1 MLNIGVIGAGYWG
14 PNLIRNLG
22 VTKRSRVS
30 ICADLEAGRRA
41 HMEELYPHLRT
52 TANYREILDDPDIAA
67 VAIATPVS
75 THYKLAMD
83 ALAARKH
90 VFVEKPLAQSSEQ
103 CMELAQTAAERN
115 LVLMVGHTFVYT
127 AAVNKI
133 RDLIASG
140 DLGEILYINSTR
152 VNLGVFQPDINVVWD
167 LAPHDISIMNYIL
180 DARPERIAAHGRS
193 YIRPGIEDV
202 AFVDLEYPNRIIAN
216 IHVSW
221 LDPCKIRRTTVVGSK
236 KMLVYDDVSSLE
248 KIRVYDKGVNVPP
261 HYDTFGEFKLSYRYG
276 DMLAPRLDEA
286 EPLKVECRHFLDCI
300 EQKKRPRSSGEDGL
314 AVVCALEASSQS
326 IRDSGR
332 LVDIAYPILKS

>member
-22 VTKRSRVS
+22 VSNRARVKM
-30 ICADLEAGRRA
+30 CADLDTGRLA
-41 HMEELYPHLRT
+41 HMSEVYPHVRT
-52 TANYREILDDPDIAA
+52 TQNYREILEDPEITA

-83 ALAARKH
+83 ALQARKH

-103 CMELAQTAAERN
+103 CMELAQLATQRN

-133 RDLIASG
+133 RDLVQSG

-152 VNLGVFQPDINVVWD
+152 VNLGVFQPDINVIWD
-167 LAPHDISIMNYIL
+167 LAPHDLSIMNYIL
-180 DARPERIAAHGRS
+180 DARPERVAAHGRS

-248 KIRVYDKGVNVPP
+248 KIRVYDKGVTVPP
-261 HYDTFGEFKLSYRYG
+261 HYDSFGEFKLSYRYG
-276 DMLAPRLDEA
+276 DMLAPRLDEV

-300 EQKKRPRSSGEDGL
+300 EQHKRPRSSAEDGL
-314 AVVCALEASSQS
+314 AVVRALEASSES
-326 IRDSGR
+326 LRDAGR
-332 LVDIAYPILKS
+332 LVDVAYPVFRD

>member
-14 PNLIRNLG
+14 PNLIRNFG
-22 VTKRSRVS
+22 VANRSRVKLCS
-30 ICADLEAGRRA
+30 DLEPGRLA
-41 HMEELYPHLRT
+41 HMAELYPHLRT
-52 TANYREILDDPDIAA
+52 TPDYREILDDPEITA

-83 ALAARKH
+83 ALHARKH

-103 CMELAQTAAERN
+103 CMELAQSATERN

-133 RDLIASG
+133 RDLVQAG

-167 LAPHDISIMNYIL
+167 LAPHDLSIMNYIL
-180 DARPERIAAHGRS
+180 DARPERVAAHGRS

-248 KIRVYDKGVNVPP
+248 KIRVYDKGVTVPP
-261 HYDTFGEFKLSYRYG
+261 HYDNFGEFKLSYRYG

-300 EQKKRPRSSGEDGL
+300 DQHKRPRSSAEDGL
-314 AVVCALEASSQS
+314 AVVRTLEASSES
-326 IRDSGR
+326 LRDGGR
-332 LVDIAYPILKS
+332 LVDIAYPALRT

>member
-1 MLNIGVIGAGYWG
+1 VLQLGVIGCGYWG

-22 VTKRSRVS
+22 VS
-30 ICADLEAGRRA
+30 RRA
-41 HMEELYPHLRT
+41 RVKRCSDLLPGRLQHMEELYPHLLT
-52 TANYREILDDPDIAA
+52 TDDYREILADPEINA

-83 ALAARKH
+83 ALQARKH

-103 CMELAQTAAERN
+103 CMELIAAAAQRN
-115 LVLMVGHTFVYT
+115 LVLMTGHTFVYT
-127 AAVNKI
+127 GAVNKI
-133 RDLIASG
+133 RELVAAG
-140 DLGEILYINSTR
+140 ELGEILYINSTR

-167 LAPHDISIMNYIL
+167 LAPHDLSIINYIL

-202 AFVDLEYPNRIIAN
+202 AFIDLEYPNRIIAN

-221 LDPCKIRRTTVVGSK
+221 LDPCKIRRTTVVGSQ

-248 KIRVYDKGVNVPP
+248 KIRVYDKGVSVPP

-276 DMLAPRLDEA
+276 DMMVPRVDES

-300 EQKKRPRSSGEDGL
+300 ENRAKPLSSGEEGL
-314 AVVCALEASSQS
+314 AIVRALESASESLQ
-326 IRDSGR
+326 DSGR
-332 LVDIAYPILKS
+332 LVDIAYPVLKV

>member
-1 MLNIGVIGAGYWG
+1 VLNLGVIGAGYWG
-14 PNLIRNLG
+14 PNLIRNFA
-22 VTKRSRVS
+22 VAKRSRVLR
-30 ICADLEAGRRA
+30 CADLDRGRLQ
-41 HMEELYPHLRT
+41 HMEELYPHLHT
-52 TANYREILDDPDIAA
+52 STDYRDVLSDPEINA

-75 THYKLAMD
+75 THFKLGMD
-83 ALAARKH
+83 ALVARKH

-103 CMELAQTAAERN
+103 CLELAEAAAQRN
-115 LVLMVGHTFVYT
+115 LILMVGHTFVYT

-133 RDLIASG
+133 RELIAAG

-152 VNLGVFQPDINVVWD
+152 VNLGVHQPDINVVWD
-167 LAPHDISIMNYIL
+167 LAPHDLSIMNHIL
-180 DARPERIAAHGRS
+180 DARPERLAARGRS

-248 KIRVYDKGVNVPP
+248 KIRVYDKGVTVPP
-261 HYDTFGEFKLSYRYG
+261 HYDSFGEFKLSYRYG
-276 DMLAPRLDEA
+276 DMLVPRLDEA

-300 EQKKRPRSSGEDGL
+300 EQHRRPRSSAEDGL
-314 AVVCALEASSQS
+314 NVVRALEAASASL
-326 IRDSGR
+326 RDSGR
-332 LVDIAYPILKS
+332 LVDIAYPALKP

>member
-1 MLNIGVIGAGYWG
+1 VINLGVIGAGYWG
-14 PNLIRNLG
+14 PNLIRNFG
-22 VTKRSRVS
+22 VARRSRVLR
-30 ICADLEAGRRA
+30 CADLDQARLQ
-41 HMEELYPHLRT
+41 HMEELYPSLQT
-52 TANYREILDDPDIAA
+52 TTDYREILDDPEISA

-103 CMELAQTAAERN
+103 CLELAAAAAQRN
-115 LVLMVGHTFVYT
+115 LIVMVGHTFVYT

-133 RDLIASG
+133 RELIAAG
-140 DLGEILYINSTR
+140 DLGEILYINSAR

-167 LAPHDISIMNYIL
+167 LAPHDLSIMNWIL
-180 DARPERIAAHGRS
+180 DSRPERVAAHGRS

-202 AFVDLEYPNRIIAN
+202 AFVDLEYPNRVIAN

-236 KMLVYDDVSSLE
+236 KMLVYDDVSNIE
-248 KIRVYDKGVNVPP
+248 KIRVYDKGVEVPP
-261 HYDTFGEFKLSYRYG
+261 HYDNFGEFKLAYRYG
-276 DMLAPRLDEA
+276 DMLVPRLDES

-300 EQKKRPRSSGEDGL
+300 EHRRRPRSSAEDGL
-314 AVVCALEASSQS
+314 AVVCALEAAGTSL
-326 IRDSGR
+326 RDAGR
-332 LVDIAYPILKS
+332 TVDIAYPALKT